1 MTRYAIKSDPGRTEF
16 MDVLQETA
24 NGYMVRVTREKD
36 GYEKVL
42 DEFISRELFET
53 CINTGFLYNM

>member
-1 MTRYAIKSDPGRTEF
+1 MLSRVIPAERNSWMFYRK
-16 MDVLQETA
+16 
-24 NGYMVRVTREKD
+24 GYMVRVTREKD

>member
-1 MTRYAIKSDPGRTEF
+1 MTRYCIKSDSGKSEF
-16 MDVLQETA
+16 VDILQETSS
-24 NGYMVRVTREKD
+24 GFMVRVTREKD

-42 DEFISRELFET
+42 DEFMSRELFET